1 MAVLLA
7 IDRLWPCPSFPLRP
21 VVDDTDVLDA
31 IAEGLAICITE
42 APVPDGVIKRF
53 ELTIP
58 WDVPCE
64 PGRW

>member
-7 IDRLWPCPSFPLRP
+7 IDRLWPCPSFPFRP

-31 IAEGLAICITE
+31 IVGLAICTTD
-42 APVPDGVIKRF
+42 APVSDGVIKRF
-53 ELTIP
+53 VLIIP